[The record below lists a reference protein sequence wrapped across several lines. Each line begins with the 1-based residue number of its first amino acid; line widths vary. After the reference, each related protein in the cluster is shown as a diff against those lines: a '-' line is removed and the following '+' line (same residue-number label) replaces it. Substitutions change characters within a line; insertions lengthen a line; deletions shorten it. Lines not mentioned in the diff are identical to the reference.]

1 LKRATYEW
9 GEHLL
14 TLGGRRV
21 QLRELEPSDVPALFT
36 IFSDPQV
43 MRYWSTPAF
52 QDQSEAVRLL
62 EKIQEGFRSRQ
73 LFQWGIAEGQ
83 DLFGTCTLF
92 HLDPVHRRAEIGY
105 ALAQRFWGKGLARDA
120 VTAVIDFAFGEL
132 DLHRI
137 EADVDP
143 RNTRSLKLLEQLGFQ
158 KEGCLRE
165 RYMVNGEIQDALL
178 LGLLRPEWKAGSQG
192 VR

>member
-1 LKRATYEW
+1 MKRATYEW
-9 GEHLL
+9 GEHLP
-14 TLGGRRV
+14 TLNGERV
-21 QLRELEPSDVPALFT
+21 HLRELQPPDVPALYT
-36 IFSDPQV
+36 IFSDVQV
-43 MRYWSTPAF
+43 MRYWSRSAF
-52 QDQSEAVRLL
+52 QDESEAVQLL

-73 LFQWGIAEGQ
+73 LFQWGIAQGQ
-83 DLFGTCTLF
+83 DVLGTCTLF
-92 HLDPVHRRAEIGY
+92 HLDLVHRRAEIGY

-132 DLHRI
+132 DLHRM

-178 LGLLRPEWKAGSQG
+178 LGLLRPEWKTRSRG
-192 VR
+192 